1 MHTEI
6 TLKTQTQNDE
16 KLHSLGDK
24 LLKSTAR
31 SWFVLA
37 VFGQL
42 FFAYYVFSFYMGSA
56 LRGNLEVWGDV
67 LPKGIVN
74 GDPIGNF
81 ALAGH
86 LTLAIIIMAGGP
98 LQFVPKIQKD
108 YKRFHRW
115 NGKIYL
121 IVAFIT
127 SIFGLYMV
135 WTRGTVGGM
144 VNHIG
149 ITLNAVLIFIFGAFA
164 LKYALGKKL
173 QSHRK
178 MALRLFMV
186 VSAVWFYRIGLMS
199 WLIINGGPVGID
211 FETFTGPF
219 LSFLTF
225 GQYLVPLVILE
236 LYFLAREKP
245 NVIGKFTISALIILG
260 ILYTGIGIFGA
271 MMNMWLPRILN

>member
-6 TLKTQTQNDE
+6 TLKTQPRNE
-16 KLHSLGDK
+16 ERLHFFSKK
-24 LLKSTAR
+24 LLKATAR

-42 FFAYYVFSFYMGSA
+42 FFAFYVFSFYMGSA
-56 LRGNLEVWGDV
+56 ISGNLEVWSNV
-67 LPKGIVN
+67 LPEGIVS

-86 LTLAIIIMAGGP
+86 LALAIIIMAGGP

-108 YKRFHRW
+108 YKTFHRW
-115 NGKIYL
+115 NGKVYL
-121 IVAFIT
+121 TTAFIT

-135 WTRGTVGGM
+135 WTRGTVGGLIS
-144 VNHIG
+144 HIG
-149 ITLNAVLIFIFGAFA
+149 ITVDALLIFLFGAFA
-164 LKYALGKKL
+164 LKYALGRKL

-225 GQYLVPLVILE
+225 GQYMVPLIILE
-236 LYFLAREKP
+236 LYFLAKERTNTLAK
-245 NVIGKFTISALIILG
+245 ISTSVLIILG
-260 ILYTGIGIFGA
+260 ILYTAIGIFGA
-271 MMNMWLPRILN
+271 AMHMWVPRILS